1 LTRRATRV
9 LPSAFRTPLESHA
22 MSKTVLVTG
31 ANRGLGLE
39 FARQLKK
46 AGHTVIGT
54 ARDPGS
60 ADELRELLTGDR
72 DRVERL
78 DVDSE
83 ESVAALAKTLRDG
96 GKPVAIDLLINN
108 GAVSGHKGGIAEL
121 DMDGLAEDLKINA
134 VGPMRVTKYLLP
146 NLKAGSAKQIVS
158 ISSQLGSIT
167 NANGGS
173 SYGYRASKAALNML
187 NKHLSVELKDEGF
200 TCLVLHP
207 GWVQTRMGG
216 EQAPLTPPKSI
227 AGMLEVIEGAKPVT
241 HNGAFLD
248 YKGDTLPW

>member
-1 LTRRATRV
+1 M
-9 LPSAFRTPLESHA
+9 PL
-22 MSKTVLVTG
+22 TVLVTG

-39 FARQLKK
+39 FVRQLKQ

-60 ADELRELLTGDR
+60 AGELTELLANAP
-72 DRVERL
+72 DRVEQL

-83 ESVAALAKTLRDG
+83 ESAAALAERLTDG
-96 GKPVAIDLLINN
+96 GQPVPIDVLINN
-108 GAVSGHKGGIAEL
+108 GAVSGHRGALAEL
-121 DMDGLAEDLKINA
+121 DIAGLADDLRINA
-134 VGPMRVTKYLLP
+134 VGPMRATKHLLP
-146 NLKAGSAKQIVS
+146 NLRAGETKQIVS

-187 NKHLSVELKDEGF
+187 NKHLSVELKNDGF

-216 EQAPLTPPKSI
+216 DQAPLTPPESI
-227 AGMLEVIEGAKPVT
+227 AGILKVIGGAAPET

-248 YKGDTLPW
+248 YKGETLPW

>member
-1 LTRRATRV
+1 
-9 LPSAFRTPLESHA
+9 

-39 FARQLKK
+39 FARQLKDG
-46 AGHTVIGT
+46 GHTVIGT
-54 ARDPGS
+54 ARHPDS
-60 ADELRELLTGDR
+60 ADDLRDVLTGEHDR
-72 DRVERL
+72 LEQL

-83 ESVAALAKTLRDG
+83 ESVAALAAALRSDG
-96 GKPVAIDLLINN
+96 RPIAIDLLINN
-108 GAVSGHKGGIAEL
+108 GAVSGNRGGIADL
-121 DMDGLAEDLKINA
+121 DMDGLTESFRINA
-134 VGPMRVTKYLLP
+134 VGPMRVIKHLLP
-146 NLKAGSAKQIVS
+146 NLRAGTGNQIVS

-187 NKHLSVELKDEGF
+187 NKHLSVELKEEGF
-200 TCLVLHP
+200 TCMVLHP

-216 EQAPLTPPKSI
+216 QEAPLTPPESI
-227 AGMLEVIEGAKPVT
+227 AGMLKVIKNAKPET

-248 YKGDTLPW
+248 YKGETLPW

>member
-1 LTRRATRV
+1 
-9 LPSAFRTPLESHA
+9 
-22 MSKTVLVTG
+22 MSTTVLVTG

-39 FARQLKK
+39 FVRQLKQ

-54 ARDPGS
+54 ARDPDS
-60 ADELRELLTGDR
+60 ADELKGLLTGEG

-83 ESVAALAKTLRDG
+83 ESAEALAERLRDG
-96 GKPVAIDLLINN
+96 NGRAVPIDLLINN
-108 GAVSGHKGGIAEL
+108 GAVGGHQGGIAEL
-121 DMDGLAEDLKINA
+121 DMDGLVEDLRINA
-134 VGPMRVTKYLLP
+134 VGPMRVIKRLLP
-146 NLKAGSAKQIVS
+146 NLRAGAGKRVVS

-173 SYGYRASKAALNML
+173 SYGYRSSKAALNML
-187 NKHLSVELKDEGF
+187 NKHLSVELKGEGF
-200 TCLVLHP
+200 TCMVMHP

-216 EQAPLTPPKSI
+216 EQAPLTPEESI
-227 AGMLEVIEGAKPVT
+227 AGMLKVIESAKPAT

-248 YKGDTLPW
+248 YTGDTLPW

>member
-1 LTRRATRV
+1 M
-9 LPSAFRTPLESHA
+9 P
-22 MSKTVLVTG
+22 KTVLVTG

-54 ARDPGS
+54 ARKP
-60 ADELRELLTGDR
+60 DEAIELGELLVGDD
-72 DRVERL
+72 DRLEQL
-78 DVDSE
+78 DADSE
-83 ESVAALAKTLRDG
+83 DAVKALANKLQED
-96 GKPVAIDLLINN
+96 GKPIAIDLLINN
-108 GAVSGHKGGIAEL
+108 GAVGGHKGKLPEL
-121 DMDGLAEDLKINA
+121 DMDGLIEDLRINA
-134 VGPMRVTKYLLP
+134 VGPMRVTKHLLP
-146 NLKAGSAKQIVS
+146 NLRAGSAKQVVS

-173 SYGYRASKAALNML
+173 SYGYRSSKAALNML

-200 TCLVLHP
+200 TCMVMHP

-216 EQAPLTPPKSI
+216 EQAPLTPAESI
-227 AGMLEVIEGAKPVT
+227 SGMLEVIGSAKPET

-248 YKGDTLPW
+248 YTGETLPW